1 MELIILKKDMRHSV
15 KLDCKTHHIS
25 KDGTIPLL
33 LRVNLNGE
41 QDYFNIGKRINAK
54 FYDKKAKSLAEG
66 TKGAG
71 NYVTVINRHKVMIET
86 IIDDFDKKGQIVS
99 LSKVKDVYNE
109 KNGVGN
115 SISFYDFVEKR
126 IEWEKKHT
134 LIKVN
139 TFKNY
144 EGNFTKLKKYRDK
157 LSIHDIDV
165 KFLEEYKSHIL
176 KTEEQSQNTAYHAMC
191 FLRKYTKLLYQD
203 GKISHYAFDTFK
215 VGSPVESELVYL
227 EPEELIAL
235 QDLYESEEL
244 LSVIKKKKSKYAR
257 DFKIGEKL
265 QEVLRYF
272 LVACYTGL
280 RHSDIKTLKK
290 HHIKGNDIVKQLIK
304 GRKGF
309 ETTIKIPIEESCRSL
324 LKTSNL
330 AGLIFEN
337 PVMEDSQTNKYL
349 MKIMEIAK
357 IDKHITFHKARY
369 TFAINSLLLGIPI
382 TVVSEI
388 LGHSELTTTQR
399 YAKVVDN
406 LKKQEMAKWNNL
418 RSKKAIADNIE
429 ELSCSNCNTLII
441 KYQKGVINQNTIT
454 CNCPN
459 CNTSNFFELQKDVII
474 LPANF
479 NINNHLKAV

>member
-1 MELIILKKDMRHSV
+1 MRHSV

-25 KDGTIPLL
+25 KDGTIPIL
-33 LRVNLNGE
+33 LRVTLNGE

-99 LSKVKDVYNE
+99 LSKVKAVYNE

-134 LIKVN
+134 QIKVN

-144 EGNFTKLKKYRDK
+144 EGNFTKLKKYRNN

-165 KFLEEYKSHIL
+165 IFLEEYKSHIL
-176 KTEEQSQNTAYHAMC
+176 KTEEQSQNTAYHAMT
-191 FLRKYTKLLYQD
+191 FIRKYTKMLYHD
-203 GKISHYAFDTFK
+203 GKISQYAFNTFK
-215 VGSPVESELVYL
+215 VGSPYEVKVVYL

-235 QDLYESEEL
+235 HDLYDSKEL
-244 LSVIKKKKSKYAR
+244 LKIVKHKKNKYAR
-257 DFKIGEKL
+257 DFNIGEKL
-265 QEVLRYF
+265 QDVLRYF
-272 LVACYTGL
+272 LVACYTGF
-280 RHSDIKTLKK
+280 RHSDIKTLRKE
-290 HHIKGNDIVKQLIK
+290 HIKGDTIVKEIIK
-304 GRKGF
+304 TQ
-309 ETTIKIPIEESCRSL
+309 ENIKVIVEIPIVDSYHSL
-324 LKTSNL
+324 LKSDNPN
-330 AGLIFEN
+330 GLIFDN
-337 PVMEDSQTNKYL
+337 PVMEDSQSNKYL
-349 MKIMEIAK
+349 KQIMKIAK

-369 TFAINSLLLGIPI
+369 TFAINSLILGLPI
-382 TVVSEI
+382 TVVSDI
-388 LGHSELTTTQR
+388 LGHTDLKTTQR
-399 YAKVVDN
+399 YAKVASK
-406 LKKQEMAKWNNL
+406 LKKQEMLRWNNL
-418 RSKKAIADNIE
+418 RPKKAVADNIE
-429 ELSCSNCNTLII
+429 ELTCSNCHTLIM

-459 CNTSNFFELQKDVII
+459 CKTSNFFELQKDVII
-474 LPANF
+474 IPANF
-479 NINNHLKAV
+479 NNNNYLKAV

>member
-1 MELIILKKDMRHSV
+1 MRHSV

-25 KDGTIPLL
+25 KDGTIPIL
-33 LRVNLNGE
+33 LRVTLNGE

-54 FYDKKAKSLAEG
+54 FYDKKAKSLAKG

-71 NYVTVINRHKVMIET
+71 NYDDVINRHKVMIET

-99 LSKVKDVYNE
+99 VSKVKAVYNE
-109 KNGVGN
+109 RTGVGN

-144 EGNFTKLKKYRDK
+144 EGNFKKLKKYRNH

-165 KFLEEYKSHIL
+165 VFLEEYKSHIL

-191 FLRKYTKLLYQD
+191 FIRKYTKILYHD
-203 GKISHYAFDTFK
+203 GKISHYAFNTFK
-215 VGSPVESELVYL
+215 VGSPYEVKLVYL

-235 QDLYESEEL
+235 HDLYESNEL
-244 LSVIKKKKSKYAR
+244 LKIIKHKKSKYAR

-272 LVACYTGL
+272 LVACYTGF
-280 RHSDIKTLKK
+280 RHSDIKTLRKE
-290 HHIKGNDIVKQLIK
+290 HIKGDKIVKEIIK
-304 GRKGF
+304 TQ
-309 ETTIKIPIEESCRSL
+309 ENIKVIVEIPIVDSYNSL
-324 LKTSNL
+324 LKSDNPN
-330 AGLIFEN
+330 GLIFDS
-337 PVMEDSQTNKYL
+337 PVMEDSQSNKYL
-349 MKIMEIAK
+349 KQIMKIAN

-369 TFAINSLLLGIPI
+369 TFAINSLILGLPI
-382 TVVSEI
+382 TVVSDI

-399 YAKVVDN
+399 YAKVVER
-406 LKKQEMAKWNNL
+406 LKQQEMLKWNKL
-418 RSKKAIADNIE
+418 RPKKGVSDNIE
-429 ELSCSNCNTLII
+429 ELTCSNCNTLIM
-441 KYQKGVINQNTIT
+441 KYQKGVINQKTIN

-479 NINNHLKAV
+479 NNNNNNHLKAV